1 MTRRQWIVWGR
12 QIDACC
18 IQVAAAVDAP
28 TYSCAMK
35 KAADRCAQNRP
46 AIEHLFKELNI
57 GSKTS
62 QGSPVYRIDG
72 GAL

>member
-1 MTRRQWIVWGR
+1 M
-12 QIDACC
+12 
-18 IQVAAAVDAP
+18 
-28 TYSCAMK
+28 YNCAMK

-62 QGSPVYRIDG
+62 QGSPVYRAWHCEQQLRCVRFSADRRKMNG
-72 GAL
+72 D

>member
-1 MTRRQWIVWGR
+1 M
-12 QIDACC
+12 
-18 IQVAAAVDAP
+18 AP
-28 TYSCAMK
+28 TYNCAMK

-62 QGSPVYRIDG
+62 QGSTVYRIDG

>member
-1 MTRRQWIVWGR
+1 
-12 QIDACC
+12 
-18 IQVAAAVDAP
+18 
-28 TYSCAMK
+28 MK